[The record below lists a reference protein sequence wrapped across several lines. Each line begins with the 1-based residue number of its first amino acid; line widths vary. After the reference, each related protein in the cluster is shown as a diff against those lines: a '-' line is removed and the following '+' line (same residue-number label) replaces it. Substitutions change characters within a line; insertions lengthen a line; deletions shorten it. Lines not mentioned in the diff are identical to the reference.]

1 MSAGALPRWSRL
13 TDKTAAVP
21 SDYDEILADYT
32 KRGFRVIALA
42 GKSMAGLTW
51 IKAQRLKR

>member
-1 MSAGALPRWSRL
+1 M
-13 TDKTAAVP
+13 P

-42 GKSMAGLTW
+42 GKTMAGLTW
-51 IKAQRLKR
+51 IKAQRLKRWVCDDRCARATEPKD